1 MDLLGRALPLSSLTA
16 TGDVRIRVDPGH
28 VHIGVAAA
36 PLQVHVSIGLADSM
50 GASPEGCVELLGIR
64 PLLFGTAWKV
74 LDLFMDSL
82 MAANQVPTNR
92 LGRYSIAAKVTRAS
106 SGQLVQD
113 LLERNTWTPY
123 ASCMPPRTSF
133 GTAWFTGESRWISRE
148 P

>member
-1 MDLLGRALPLSSLTA
+1 M
-16 TGDVRIRVDPGH
+16 DPGH

-82 MAANQVPTNR
+82 MAANHCPP
-92 LGRYSIAAKVTRAS
+92 IAWV
-106 SGQLVQD
+106 
-113 LLERNTWTPY
+113 
-123 ASCMPPRTSF
+123 
-133 GTAWFTGESRWISRE
+133 GTASRPKSHALAVAN
-148 P
+148 